1 VKGANPCRV
10 GPFLCLHN
18 SLIGGWGTRGEW
30 TRPAHPS
37 GHKVK
42 KASAPLLGAHAH
54 LQVRRAG
61 RCPALPR
68 HLTFFGG

>member
-1 VKGANPCRV
+1 MGEQDTAGTHIVKGANPCRV

-37 GHKVK
+37 GHRIKNK
-42 KASAPLLGAHAH
+42 RAASRSDAHLLGA
-54 LQVRRAG
+54 
-61 RCPALPR
+61 
-68 HLTFFGG
+68 